1 MIVKNKKTIIFVG
14 ISGCGKGT
22 QADLV
27 EKVFKDRGEKVTHIE
42 LGSEFRDFLSMTT
55 DTANR
60 AQSISKKGG
69 LQPEFLA
76 IHL

>member
-1 MIVKNKKTIIFVG
+1 MDNKKVLIFIG
-14 ISGCGKGT
+14 NSGCGKGT
-22 QADLV
+22 QASLIEKKFKEKE
-27 EKVFKDRGEKVTHIE
+27 EKVIHIE

-55 DTANR
+55 CTAKN
-60 AQSISKKGG
+60 AQKISENGE